1 MLLEFYLNQIIKK
14 TKTKV
19 VFKNVSQG
27 FIMLLS
33 KKVLIKYI
41 LNKKD
46 VLEKRRY
53 LNIIVTLN
61 DLSMDFM
68 NVFFVLA
75 FTKGFIENKN
85 L

>member
-1 MLLEFYLNQIIKK
+1 MLLEFYIKIIEK
-14 TKTKV
+14 TSTKV

-41 LNKKD
+41 LKKKD